1 MLDLR
6 RLSIFVTVVEQGS
19 FTAAAQRLY
28 LTQSAVSQQMSILE
42 RNAGVAL
49 LRRRARGVEATEA
62 GNLLATR
69 AKALLNDAVALEQ
82 ELHRLATG
90 EQEVR
95 LGAFVSAG
103 IEMLPQTFR
112 AFTARCPDVRLVVR
126 ATSGEQVA
134 MLRDGDI
141 DVLLMWDY
149 DFAPVPADPMFVQI
163 HLADDPMM
171 VVLPNDHRLAG
182 QHTVAV
188 TDLAEDVWV
197 TRAHRPL
204 YGADPYEQMFRAV
217 GITPR
222 QQIATADYQ
231 SLQGLVA
238 AGVGVSLAPL
248 LSLVPHRSDVVVR
261 SIAAHRFARRVS
273 AWALPGVA
281 ESSPVAD
288 LIEVLRTV
296 AADMTVD

>member
-1 MLDLR
+1 VLDLR

-28 LTQSAVSQQMSILE
+28 MTQSAVSQQMSILE
-42 RNAGVAL
+42 RHAGVAL
-49 LRRRARGVEATEA
+49 LRRRARGVDVTEA
-62 GNLLATR
+62 GGLLATR
-69 AKALLNDAVALEQ
+69 AKALLADAVALEQ

-90 EQEVR
+90 DQEVR

-126 ATSGEQVA
+126 ASSGEQVA
-134 MLRDGDI
+134 MLRDGEI

-149 DFAPVPADPMFVQI
+149 DFAPVAVDPTFLRI

-171 VVLPNDHRLAG
+171 VVLPRDHRLAG
-182 QHTVAV
+182 QDSVAV
-188 TDLAEDVWV
+188 ADLADDTWV

-204 YGADPYEQMFRAV
+204 YGADPYEQMFRALGV
-217 GITPR
+217 TPR

-248 LSLVPHRSDVVVR
+248 LSLVPHRPDVVVR
-261 SIAAHRFARRVS
+261 PTAAPLFARRVS
-273 AWALPGVA
+273 AWALPEVA
-281 ESSPVAD
+281 KSSPVAD
-288 LIEVLRTV
+288 LIDVLRTV
-296 AADMTVD
+296 AADMTAG